1 MAILA
6 LVVVRVGLPSLLVRR
21 VDDLEVGVR
30 LLVQIVD
37 SLLIGR
43 QLQLVLGNALLS
55 AYERRDCR
63 LILVEPA
70 LWLLRMSAL
79 ELCTDDTLDV
89 VLQVGRAY

>member
-1 MAILA
+1 MVGPVDRGRAIVDVLSLILMAILA

-55 AYERRDCR
+55 AYERRDCC

-70 LWLLRMSAL
+70 LRLL
-79 ELCTDDTLDV
+79 
-89 VLQVGRAY
+89 

>member
-6 LVVVRVGLPSLLVRR
+6 LVVIRVGLPSLLVCRI
-21 VDDLEVGVR
+21 DDLEVGVR
-30 LLVQIVD
+30 LLVQIAD

-55 AYERRDCR
+55 AHERRDCR

-70 LWLLRMSAL
+70 LRLL
-79 ELCTDDTLDV
+79 
-89 VLQVGRAY
+89 

>member
-1 MAILA
+1 MVGPVDRGRAIVDVLSLILMAILA

-30 LLVQIVD
+30 LLVQIAD

-70 LWLLRMSAL
+70 LRLL
-79 ELCTDDTLDV
+79 
-89 VLQVGRAY
+89 

>member
-6 LVVVRVGLPSLLVRR
+6 LVVVRVGFPSLLVRR
-21 VDDLEVGVR
+21 VDDLKVGVR

-43 QLQLVLGNALLS
+43 QLQLVLGNALLP
-55 AYERRDCR
+55 AYKRRDCR

-70 LWLLRMSAL
+70 LRLL
-79 ELCTDDTLDV
+79 
-89 VLQVGRAY
+89 

>member
-6 LVVVRVGLPSLLVRR
+6 LVVVRVGFPSLLVRR

-37 SLLIGR
+37 SLLISR

-55 AYERRDCR
+55 AHERRYCR

-70 LWLLRMSAL
+70 LRLL
-79 ELCTDDTLDV
+79 
-89 VLQVGRAY
+89 

>member
-21 VDDLEVGVR
+21 VDDLKVGVR

-43 QLQLVLGNALLS
+43 QLQLVLGNTLLP
-55 AYERRDCR
+55 AYKRRYCR

-70 LWLLRMSAL
+70 LRLL
-79 ELCTDDTLDV
+79 
-89 VLQVGRAY
+89 